1 MIKLIALDMDGTL
14 LNEEKKITPRTH
26 QTIQRAKQAGVKVVL
41 ASGRPLQGLIP
52 YLEQLEL
59 TSDEDFVISYN
70 GSLVQRVGSGE
81 IIHKTTLSGKDGS
94 ELLKVAEQLGVFIHA
109 FSAEHGLIT
118 QQHNPWTDIESSL
131 NGMDVSEHDFAQLS
145 ADDALTKIMFVA
157 EESVLDQAIAN
168 LPAQLREQYTVC
180 RSAPFFL
187 EFLHRDSNKGVGVAQ
202 LANILGLSAEQVM
215 CAGDAEND
223 LQMLQY
229 AGLAVAMDNADAE
242 LKAIAHYI
250 APSNKQDGVAIAIEE
265 KVLNCLCVEGSSN

>member
-26 QTIQRAKQAGVKVVL
+26 QAIQQAKQAGVKVVL
-41 ASGRPLQGLIP
+41 ASGRPLQGLVP

-70 GSLVQRVGSGE
+70 GSLVQRVGNSE
-81 IIHKTTLSGKDGS
+81 IIHKTALNGKDGS
-94 ELLKVAEQLGVFIHA
+94 ELLKVAQRLGVYIHA

-118 QQHNPWTDIESSL
+118 QQHNPWTDIESSI
-131 NGMDVSEHDFAQLS
+131 NGIDVNEFDFAQLS
-145 ADDALTKIMFVA
+145 ADDALVKIMFVA

-168 LPAQLREQYTVC
+168 LPAALREQYTVC

-202 LANILGLSAEQVM
+202 LAAILGLSAEQVM

-229 AGLAVAMDNADAE
+229 AGLAVAMDNADPE
-242 LKAIAHYI
+242 LKAIANYI
-250 APSNKQDGVAIAIEE
+250 APSNKQDGVAVAIEE
-265 KVLNCLCVEGSSN
+265 KVLNSLCVENTCN